1 MSKTITYFTTSSV
14 PTAAE
19 LVEIATINAIAASPY
34 EVTVLCGKP
43 KNKLTSICLSAA
55 ATDNSYSDAG
65 GSIAAGTISAS
76 STDNSL
82 NDSGNGFVTGG
93 FQVGDVLTI
102 AGFSGTLTNN
112 TAGEAIVVSVTAAK
126 MILSGVTLTT
136 DAAGETVT
144 VTSAGRFLTW
154 GFKVGQDVMVRGFT
168 TAANNISTGIIT
180 ALTASKMT
188 IGGTDGDGID
198 DEVAGDSVTICSVES
213 DATYGDVTITSDYIA
228 GTVPPQYLDADGT
241 PIGSL
246 VVFDPANPPDVTALI
261 STQAV
266 ISHGETVVVK
276 TNGGATSDN
285 ATATVVAHAC
295 TVALPATQTVLQNA
309 DTTTISGKSI
319 ALAVGSGALGVATF
333 AAATDAA
340 ISNGASTTVS
350 SKPITLAVGTNS
362 LGIATLTNA
371 TDAAISNGATT
382 TLAGSAISLAVAN
395 RTLGVA
401 TLTATDAKLVT
412 HGEFTDS
419 ISGSG
424 TRATFSVVEGVLSIV
439 LSTP

>member
-1 MSKTITYFTTSSV
+1 MSKTITYFTSSSV
-14 PTAAE
+14 PTVAE
-19 LVEIATINAIAASPY
+19 LAEIATINAIAAQPY

-55 ATDNSYSDAG
+55 ADNSYSDAG
-65 GSIAAGTISAS
+65 GSISAGTISAS

-102 AGFSGTLTNN
+102 AGFTGATANN
-112 TAGEAIVVSVTAAK
+112 TAGEAQVVSVTDAK
-126 MILSGVTLTT
+126 MVLSGVTLTT
-136 DAAGETVT
+136 DTAGETVT

-154 GFKVGQDVMVRGFT
+154 GFKVGQDIMVRGFT

-198 DEVAGDSVTICSVES
+198 TEVAGDTVTICTVES
-213 DATYGDVTITSDYIA
+213 DATYGGVTVTSDYIA

-266 ISHGETVVVK
+266 ISHAETVAVK
-276 TNGGATSDN
+276 NSAGTATDD

-295 TVALPATQTVLQNA
+295 TVALPATKTVVENA
-309 DTTTISGKSI
+309 DTVT
-319 ALAVGSGALGVATF
+319 VDGA
-333 AAATDAA
+333 
-340 ISNGASTTVS
+340 TV
-350 SKPITLAVGTNS
+350 TLAVS
-362 LGIATLTNA
+362 
-371 TDAAISNGATT
+371 SGAVTGG
-382 TLAGSAISLAVAN
+382 TLAAAKCVVSDGDEVLTVAVTGAVGTASN
-395 RTLGVA
+395 
-401 TLTATDAKLVT
+401 TATFTVSEGKITAIALSDKVDA
-412 HGEFTDS
+412 
-419 ISGSG
+419 
-424 TRATFSVVEGVLSIV
+424 
-439 LSTP
+439 

>member
-1 MSKTITYFTTSSV
+1 MSKKITYFTSSSV
-14 PTAAE
+14 PASAE
-19 LVEIATINAIAASPY
+19 LAEIATINAIAESPY
-34 EVTVLCGKP
+34 AVTVLCGKP

-65 GSIAAGTISAS
+65 GSIEAGTISAS

-82 NDSGNGFVTGG
+82 NDSGSGFLTAG

-102 AGFSGTLTNN
+102 AGFTGTTANN

-126 MILSGVTLTT
+126 MVLSGVILTT

-188 IGGTDGDGID
+188 IGGADGDGID
-198 DEVAGDSVTICSVES
+198 DEVAGDAVTICSVES

-266 ISHGETVVVK
+266 ISHGETVAVK
-276 TNGGATSDN
+276 NSAGTATDN

-295 TVALPATQTVLQNA
+295 TVALPATKTVVENA
-309 DTTTISGKSI
+309 DTTTLASKNIS
-319 ALAVGSGALGVATF
+319 LAVGSGVLGVATF
-333 AAATDAA
+333 AAATDAVV
-340 ISNGASTTVS
+340 SNGDATVAGGVS
-350 SKPITLAVGTNS
+350 
-362 LGIATLTNA
+362 ATLTVSGNA
-371 TDAAISNGATT
+371 LSSVSVGATRKVLST
-382 TLAGSAISLAVAN
+382 SAEIPI
-395 RTLGVA
+395 T
-401 TLTATDAKLVT
+401 
-412 HGEFTDS
+412 
-419 ISGSG
+419 SGSG
-424 TRATFSVVEGVLSIV
+424 TTKVTLTIAGGEITACVLS
-439 LSTP
+439 